1 MKQIFC
7 EHPVI
12 IRNPQLK
19 ELLITHRCYTTLTGD
34 HYISFAQAN
43 YFKYRFPDYQFS
55 PRRFKVTLDNID
67 RFNVFNEKTG
77 ETFPMFIQVPCG
89 KCVLCRDKKAREWS
103 FRATC
108 ENVFSESIPLFLTLT
123 YNNENLPKHGVFKE
137 EVQLFLKRLRISL
150 DRLHYKHNLR
160 YFACAEYGSK
170 SKRPHYHMLI
180 WNFPREGS
188 FRNIWNVTH
197 FIEKC
202 WSKIAGYDG
211 KKPVY
216 SPLGYVYTL
225 PCDKGAISYVMKYMR
240 KQPCVPKGM
249 NPIFFLSSRKDGGLG
264 AKYAKQYI
272 DFYRKNPQCL
282 DISVCDPYSGMST
295 TISLPDY
302 FRRLYFPAKSTVV
315 SKLVRDSHKKL
326 CDLISRRYSIH
337 AVANYLDK
345 PIISDIEK
353 KVLRK
358 YWFLSPQIC
367 KKPLGKLIDYY
378 GEIPYSALGK
388 FHLFFFQ
395 FARFCF

>member
-1 MKQIFC
+1 MFDFQRLCSQLRIALSAPPVSLNLLIMKQIFC

-77 ETFPMFIQVPCG
+77 EVFPMFIQVPCG
-89 KCVLCRDKKAREWS
+89 KCVLCRDKKSREWS

-202 WSKIAGYDG
+202 WSKITGYDG

-216 SPLGYVYTL
+216 SPFGYVYTL
-225 PCDKGAISYVMKYMR
+225 PCDKGAIGYVMKY
-240 KQPCVPKGM
+240 
-249 NPIFFLSSRKDGGLG
+249 I
-264 AKYAKQYI
+264 A
-272 DFYRKNPQCL
+272 
-282 DISVCDPYSGMST
+282 
-295 TISLPDY
+295 
-302 FRRLYFPAKSTVV
+302 
-315 SKLVRDSHKKL
+315 
-326 CDLISRRYSIH
+326 
-337 AVANYLDK
+337 
-345 PIISDIEK
+345 
-353 KVLRK
+353 
-358 YWFLSPQIC
+358 
-367 KKPLGKLIDYY
+367 
-378 GEIPYSALGK
+378 
-388 FHLFFFQ
+388 
-395 FARFCF
+395 